1 MCRTGGNISSG
12 QKKGANGNQDQEI
25 LIDRETELNNE
36 IEGMRISRKTN
47 LSHLLNFKFAN
58 SANQDYGDDY
68 GGGYLT
74 QFIARGPYKKSYDKY
89 QFIQAKYV
97 RNNNDY

>member
-1 MCRTGGNISSG
+1 MCRTGGNFSSG
-12 QKKGANGNQDQEI
+12 QKKGPNGNQDQEI

-97 RNNNDY
+97 RNNHDY